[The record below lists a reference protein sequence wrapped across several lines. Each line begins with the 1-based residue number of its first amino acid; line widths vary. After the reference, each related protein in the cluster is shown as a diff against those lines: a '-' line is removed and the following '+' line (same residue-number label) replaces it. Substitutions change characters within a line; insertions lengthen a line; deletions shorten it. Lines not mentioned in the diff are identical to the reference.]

1 MGLKTA
7 GGWLLFSSR
16 TLSSRSFPPT
26 GRALPQSN
34 LTDEKSPEKAFNKVY
49 PGCTALQVSSTPSPW
64 PLSPFPS
71 LGFRLFCLLSTAS
84 KESGLSRFAPSK
96 ENRSLCGLYSAVMG
110 RVHFLPAQVENGP
123 STSMS
128 LRVSRVGTHFQRS
141 SFKSDFKNNKLHI
154 LSFRLLAHFC

>member
-16 TLSSRSFPPT
+16 TLSSRSFPST

-34 LTDEKSPEKAFNKVY
+34 LTDEKSPEKTFNKSLSRVH
-49 PGCTALQVSSTPSPW
+49 CTFRRLPLSLSLVTLSFPLFG
-64 PLSPFPS
+64 LSPFLPS
-71 LGFRLFCLLSTAS
+71 LDCLKGKRLVAL
-84 KESGLSRFAPSK
+84 RSK

-110 RVHFLPAQVENGP
+110 RVHFLPVQVEYGP

-128 LRVSRVGTHFQRS
+128 LSGRKKFFQVWF
-141 SFKSDFKNNKLHI
+141 FKKSYTYWVLDF
-154 LSFRLLAHFC
+154 